1 MKKSELIQI
10 IKEEISKTL
19 SENPDVA
26 QLATQ
31 TSNSVKSYAEN
42 PPQASAEEAKKAII
56 DAIVKFAKSPQGK
69 SDAKSR
75 GIEPKALARELYKGA
90 IKAIEEKKIEAGN
103 IGTLGN
109 QVGIYAK
116 KASAEAVK
124 SQAKAQSSDPT
135 TSAKIENGAYKTSV
149 NYDDLHAGMG
159 SLRKKAQTQKQFAA
173 MKQAATKALGKP
185 VKHIRAKDGKLAFI
199 PTK

>member
-1 MKKSELIQI
+1 MKKSEVIQI

-26 QLATQ
+26 KLATQ
-31 TSNSVKSYAEN
+31 ASDSVKSYVEN
-42 PPQASAEEAKKAII
+42 PPKATAEEAGQAIE
-56 DAIVKFAKSPQGK
+56 DAIRKFVSSPQGK

-75 GIEPKALARELYKGA
+75 GMKLSALAQELYKDA
-90 IKAIEEKKIEAGN
+90 INAYAQKKIEAGN
-103 IGTLGN
+103 IGTLRN

-116 KASAEAVK
+116 KASAKAVK
-124 SQAKAQSSDPT
+124 SQAKAQPSDSA
-135 TSAKIENGAYKTSV
+135 TSAKIENGVYKTSV
-149 NYDDLHAGMG
+149 NYDDLHTGLD

-173 MKQAATKALGKP
+173 MKQAAAKALGKP